1 MIRTIE
7 NTILK
12 ANAYLHAFDEEKKL
26 FDLYAHRTKNSQLNS
41 AYRRINMFN
50 MFIHS
55 NEFAII
61 VVNII
66 IDTLNRIYLPLSL
79 SLIQ

>member
-1 MIRTIE
+1 M
-7 NTILK
+7 
-12 ANAYLHAFDEEKKL
+12 
-26 FDLYAHRTKNSQLNS
+26 KNSQLNS

-55 NEFAII
+55 NEFAIVV

-66 IDTLNRIYLPLSL
+66 F
-79 SLIQ
+79 